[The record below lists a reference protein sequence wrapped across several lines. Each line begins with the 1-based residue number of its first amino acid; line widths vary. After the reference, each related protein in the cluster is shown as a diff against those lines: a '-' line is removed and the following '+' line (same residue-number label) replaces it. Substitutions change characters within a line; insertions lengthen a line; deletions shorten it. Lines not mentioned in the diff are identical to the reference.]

1 MSPEVDADEVYL
13 NNERKR
19 IAELGKVALPVMAY
33 TEEDNAQIATF
44 RADIDSYINQFIA
57 QVCIGEVDLESGW
70 DTYLETMEAMGAS
83 RLAEL
88 HEKTYNASVQ

>member
-1 MSPEVDADEVYL
+1 M
-13 NNERKR
+13 
-19 IAELGKVALPVMAY
+19 GKVALPVMAY

-57 QVCIGEVDLESGW
+57 QVCIGEVNLESGW